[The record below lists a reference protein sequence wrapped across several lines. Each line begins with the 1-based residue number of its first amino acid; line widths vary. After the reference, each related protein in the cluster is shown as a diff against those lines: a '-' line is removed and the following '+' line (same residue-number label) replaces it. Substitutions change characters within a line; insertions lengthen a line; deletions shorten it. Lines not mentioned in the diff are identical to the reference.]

1 MAVILSYYR
10 IHYGCTG
17 VSLSFFPGSHAASTR
32 FADLWLTRARRSSP
46 SLSART
52 STTLGLPSINLVRGA
67 DLQDVPL
74 LLLSLVINAVQMP
87 LVAQTNLGL
96 TGSGSTHPRAWRA
109 ACNCEAL
116 AHPLVQLDPSP
127 IDEFIVAQMHN
138 QHSLLGKAASQ
149 TRSYIAYLYTYS
161 SLEKY
166 LSPRQL
172 PSRDNLLSL
181 YISFRPLEPAQ
192 PAPKQ
197 LYNRA

>member
-1 MAVILSYYR
+1 
-10 IHYGCTG
+10 
-17 VSLSFFPGSHAASTR
+17 
-32 FADLWLTRARRSSP
+32 
-46 SLSART
+46 
-52 STTLGLPSINLVRGA
+52 
-67 DLQDVPL
+67 
-74 LLLSLVINAVQMP
+74 MP

-96 TGSGSTHPRAWRA
+96 TGSGSTHPRAWRT